1 MAYMESCDKVTKGQ
15 RILQV
20 GMGGGMKA
28 GVNVWRALHDNRCVH
43 KAWMHLAAKPLTEAD
58 LPRAIEAMG
67 PNSTLAADAAAAKA
81 GGNEEAAAKPVA
93 RKLTVE
99 VKAYTESQLTDDQL
113 ADLAH

>member
-1 MAYMESCDKVTKGQ
+1 MHC
-15 RILQV
+15 LQV

-28 GVNVWRALHDNRCVH
+28 GVNVWRALHNNKCVH

-58 LPRAIEAMG
+58 LPRAIEAIG
-67 PNSTLAADAAAAKA
+67 PDSALAADAAAAKA
-81 GGNEEAAAKPVA
+81 GDEGVAAAKPVA

-99 VKAYTESQLTDDQL
+99 VKAYTESSQLTDDQL

>member
-1 MAYMESCDKVTKGQ
+1 
-15 RILQV
+15 
-20 GMGGGMKA
+20 MGGGMKA
-28 GVNVWRALHDNRCVH
+28 GVNVWRALQDNKCVH

-67 PNSTLAADAAAAKA
+67 PNTVLA
-81 GGNEEAAAKPVA
+81 EAPKGAVEPEAAKPVA

-99 VKAYTESQLTDDQL
+99 VKAYTDQGSEQQLTDDQL